1 MIYSL
6 DQKKPVVWTI
16 AGSDSGGGAGIQAD
30 LHTFQDF
37 AVHGCSVITALT
49 AQNSFALGYCV
60 ATERKSVVAQINALD
75 SDMPAAAIKLGML
88 ANAEIVETVIKYLD
102 DYTGYVVCDPVMF
115 TTTGGSLLDEEGS
128 VLLRQMLPRIDLLTP
143 NILEA
148 ETLTGLSIKSL
159 DEVVVA
165 AEAILAM
172 GARSVVI
179 TGGHLDAQDGK
190 RVDYWTDGKQAQWL
204 SGEDIQTV
212 NNHGTGCTFSSA
224 IAAAIAHG
232 YDVKDALVIAKAYV
246 TQGLRHAIQLGNGP
260 GPVGHFGWPDMLED
274 LPTITSTKPV
284 AAPAAQFASCG
295 EALGLYP
302 VVDSADWVTK
312 LAALGVTTI
321 QLRVKDK
328 TEDELRDEIS
338 RAIAACK
345 AGNVRLFINDHWQLA
360 IELGAYGVHL
370 GQQDLDS
377 ADLTAIANAGLRLG
391 VSTHSYYEI
400 ARAHGLRPSY
410 IALGPVYETT
420 TKAMDF
426 APLGL
431 DQLEEWVDLLGG
443 DYPLTAIGG
452 ISYERVN
459 DVLWTG
465 VSSCAMVTAITE
477 ADDYQAVVTDLVERM
492 QLLPAQELV
501 D

>member
-16 AGSDSGGGAGIQAD
+16 SGSDSGGGAGIQAD

-88 ANAEIVETVIKYLD
+88 ANAEIIETVIKYLD
-102 DYTGYVVCDPVMF
+102 DYSGFVVCDPVMF
-115 TTTGGSLLDEEGS
+115 STTGGSLLDEEGGA
-128 VLLRQMLPRIDLLTP
+128 LLREKLLPRIDLLTP
-143 NILEA
+143 NVLEA
-148 ETLTGLSIKSL
+148 EALTGLSIKTL
-159 DEVVVA
+159 DDVVIA
-165 AEAILAM
+165 AEAILAL
-172 GARSVVI
+172 GARAVVV
-179 TGGHLDAQDGK
+179 TGGHFDAQDGK
-190 RVDYWTDGKQAQWL
+190 RLDYWSDGKEALWL
-204 SGEDIQTV
+204 AGEDIQTI
-212 NNHGTGCTFSSA
+212 NSHGTGCTLSSA
-224 IAAAIAHG
+224 ITSAIAHG

-246 TQGLRHAIQLGNGP
+246 TQGLRHSVQLGNGP
-260 GPVGHFGWPDMLED
+260 GPVGHYGWPDAIED
-274 LPTITSTKPV
+274 LPTVSTQLPDS
-284 AAPAAQFASCG
+284 APQFAGCG
-295 EALGLYP
+295 EQLGLYP
-302 VVDSADWVTK
+302 VVDSADWVAK
-312 LAALGVTTI
+312 LVDLGVTTI
-321 QLRVKDK
+321 QLRVEDK
-328 TEDELRDEIS
+328 TEAQLRDEIS
-338 RAIAACK
+338 RSMTACVDK
-345 AGNVRLFINDHWQLA
+345 NVRLFINDHWQLA

-370 GQQDLDS
+370 GQEDLDT
-377 ADLTAIANAGLRLG
+377 ADLNAIADAGLCLG
-391 VSTHSYYEI
+391 VNTHSYYEI

-420 TKAMDF
+420 AKETKLS
-426 APLGL
+426 PLGL
-431 DQLEEWVDLLGG
+431 DQLEEWVDLLA
-443 DYPLTAIGG
+443 DHYPLTAIGG

-465 VSSCAMVTAITE
+465 ISSCAMVTAITE

-492 QLLPAQELV
+492 RVLSVQELA